1 MSIELVQTRVEAL
14 REIVRQHQYRYY
26 ILDDPTVSDQEF
38 DALFRE
44 LQALEA
50 EHPEVRSDDS
60 PTQRVGGTIS
70 DRFEKTRHPALM
82 LSLANA
88 FSADDLRAW
97 RERVKRLL
105 PAAQR
110 TALSYLVEP
119 KFDGLTVVL
128 HFEQGRFVLGA
139 TRGDGEYG
147 ENITPNLRTVRVM
160 PLRIP
165 TSGAGATVTAPTR
178 LVVRGEAYVEKA
190 DFLRFNEAQA
200 ALGERTYA
208 NPRNFAAGSLR
219 QLDSATSAGRPLKLW
234 VYQALILEGAT
245 MPPSHSESLAYLQQL
260 GLPVCPELQRFTDE
274 EFDALVD
281 YMVAF
286 GERRHTLPYEVDG
299 LVVKVDELALQRS
312 LGFTG
317 KDPRWAVAVKYGGE
331 EAVTI
336 LHDIVVQIGRTGVAT
351 PNAVLEP
358 VAIGG
363 VIVRAAT
370 LHNEDYVLDLDIRIG
385 DKVLV
390 KRAGEVIP
398 KVLRPMVE
406 LRDGSEQP
414 WQMPTTCPVCG
425 EGLMRPPGEAA
436 TYCVNKACPAQ
447 LVRAI
452 EYFVSRTAMDI
463 ENFGYKQGELFVTQG
478 FIKDLADIYYLPW
491 AEVAKLDGY
500 KEKRLQ
506 NLRDGIE
513 ASKMRPVYRLLTALG
528 IRFVGEVIAETLIG
542 HFHTLAALM
551 AATREELNAID
562 GIGPRI
568 AESVAEFFALE
579 PNRAL
584 VAKFAAAGVKVAEER
599 PAQVEVAAL
608 PLEGLTFV
616 VTGTL
621 PTWSREDAQAFIKLN
636 GGKVTGSVSN
646 KTDYLLVG
654 ENAGSKLTKAQSLG
668 IKVVGEAELR
678 QLVEPTQ
685 PNL

>member
-110 TALSYLVEP
+110 TALSYVVEP

-478 FIKDLADIYYLPW
+478 FIKYLADIYYLPW